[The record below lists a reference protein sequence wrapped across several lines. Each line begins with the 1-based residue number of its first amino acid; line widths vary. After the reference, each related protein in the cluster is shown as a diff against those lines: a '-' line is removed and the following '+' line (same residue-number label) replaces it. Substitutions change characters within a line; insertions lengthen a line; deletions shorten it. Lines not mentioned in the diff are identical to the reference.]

1 MVLLYECFEFDLLS
15 LLNPLAV
22 MHKFKLS
29 YLLTEQGRK
38 SHWIKHTTQINLMN
52 VVCQVQKLTFYEY

>member
-38 SHWIKHTTQINLMN
+38 SHWIKHTTQNKFNECGLPGPKAHIL
-52 VVCQVQKLTFYEY
+52 